1 MAKLNPIPETLKL
14 NELAEVLN
22 VHPRTVL
29 RHVKGDMGAYW
40 AKGYN
45 PDICVDDLVLSM
57 GANLPALIRA
67 LEGKDELLTPRQAS
81 EYLIVPHR
89 TFSFRKYKA
98 AVRIGKTVRYS
109 SIDIANEHI
118 DKHLKM

>member
-1 MAKLNPIPETLKL
+1 MVKVKDTPKTLKL
-14 NELAEVLN
+14 DDLARALS

-29 RHVKGDMGAYW
+29 RHVKNNVGAYW

-45 PDICVDDLVLSM
+45 PDVSVDDLVVNM
-57 GANLPALIRA
+57 GANIPALLRA
-67 LEGKDELLTPRQAS
+67 LDGTDELLNPKQAA
-81 EYLIVPHR
+81 EYLQVPLR
-89 TFSFRKYKA
+89 TFSFRKYEA

-118 DKHLKM
+118 DKYLKM